1 MVYYNQKEEREEN
14 KMYEYE
20 YDTIKFDREIR
31 KERTKAKRK
40 NGEIY
45 TPWDKYVVYSGQS
58 LENIKEVA
66 YYTTK
71 FDKIF

>member
-1 MVYYNQKEEREEN
+1 MN
-14 KMYEYE
+14 E

-40 NGEIY
+40 NGEIH